1 MTITDYDPTDKKSLS
16 ERDIQGWMPRLGQR
30 DAHGYA
36 IPPEVYYGTDFD
48 KRLVIEERTQF
59 VAHLVTEHLK
69 ATNRMHKTIVFA
81 AIFNWGK
88 EHFHEAMRE
97 LQDII
102 YQD

>member
-59 VAHLVTEHLK
+59 VAHLDTQLCIQVTQRFVEKKELRLSDQGSCHSHALLLP
-69 ATNRMHKTIVFA
+69 A
-81 AIFNWGK
+81 A
-88 EHFHEAMRE
+88 
-97 LQDII
+97 Q
-102 YQD
+102 Q